1 MYIDPKQRNAITME
15 MGASSRHAT
24 YVEEIKVVPRDKK
37 NFYIL
42 VKKNN
47 FIDNTHNNTFQSP
60 YEGHQ

>member
-1 MYIDPKQRNAITME
+1 ME